1 MYLFNEQNES
11 MSAASVI
18 LSILLDIMI
27 CVQDQLYNLLDFL
40 KNENVDHFV
49 QNFKMMTAEH

>member
-1 MYLFNEQNES
+1 

-27 CVQDQLYNLLDFL
+27 CVQDQPYNLLDFL

-49 QNFKMMTAEH
+49 QNFKMMTTEH

>member
-1 MYLFNEQNES
+1 

>member
-1 MYLFNEQNES
+1 

-18 LSILLDIMI
+18 LSIHLDVRIR
-27 CVQDQLYNLLDFL
+27 VQDQLYNLLDFL
-40 KNENVDHFV
+40 KNENADHFV